1 MNPHHKLQV
10 SDIHHVVTILEL
22 IHKNNLSHLLFWSI
36 YSEIGDNIFDFEQT
50 IYRLVPV
57 LSFLYQTSDE
67 QTVCGAVVGLPV
79 FPELLQTQ
87 RLPVQGPAAFLT
99 HFQSSVTVLHTL
111 IIFPLRI

>member
-50 IYRLVPV
+50 IYRLAATECELEKLIANTT
-57 LSFLYQTSDE
+57 LS
-67 QTVCGAVVGLPV
+67 
-79 FPELLQTQ
+79 LLTWISYYVYHAHH
-87 RLPVQGPAAFLT
+87 LN
-99 HFQSSVTVLHTL
+99 
-111 IIFPLRI
+111 